1 MSRDATADPD
11 RGTDRDR
18 DRGTGLDGRT
28 GPRPHDAREGYAHA
42 WTDSRDGPGHCLPG
56 WADTRAG
63 PGHHP
68 PGPADTWDGPGGAP
82 SGRPDARN
90 GPRHY
95 FSGRPDTRG
104 GPGGSPSRGAEKWDG
119 PGGEPDGRAG
129 LLDGV
134 RQWLAESG
142 SEPTPARVAQALR
155 EQGRVLGDAEVLGT
169 AERLRSELVGSGP
182 LEPLLADPSVTDVL
196 VSAPDR
202 VWVDRGGG
210 LELTAVSFPDAAAV
224 RRLAQR
230 LAAVA
235 GRRLDD
241 ARPWVDARLPDGT
254 RLHAVLPPVAV
265 GSTCLSLR
273 VVRPRAFTL
282 DELVAAGTV
291 PPGGDQVLRAL
302 LDARLSFLIS
312 GGTGSGKTTLLS
324 ALLGL
329 VGPGER
335 IVLAEDSAEL
345 RPDHPHVVR
354 LEGRP
359 ANQEGVGLVSLQDLV
374 RQALRMRPD
383 RLVVGEVRGP
393 EVVSLLAALNTGHEG
408 GSGTVHANAAGQ
420 VPARLEALG
429 TAAGLDRAALHSQLA
444 AALSVV
450 LHLVRDRTGRRRI
463 AEVHVLERDPS
474 GLVVTVPA
482 LRWGEDAFA
491 RERGWERLRE
501 LLRDGS
507 QGHRGPIRL
516 GTAGPPR
523 DRQDASSPSDGEG
536 VGALTG
542 AGRRDTNGKG
552 VGAPTRAGR
561 RDTNGERDGDR

>member
-1 MSRDATADPD
+1 MRRPVT
-11 RGTDRDR
+11 
-18 DRGTGLDGRT
+18 TG
-28 GPRPHDAREGYAHA
+28 AVM
-42 WTDSRDGPGHCLPG
+42 
-56 WADTRAG
+56 
-63 PGHHP
+63 P
-68 PGPADTWDGPGGAP
+68 P
-82 SGRPDARN
+82 
-90 GPRHY
+90 
-95 FSGRPDTRG
+95 
-104 GPGGSPSRGAEKWDG
+104 
-119 PGGEPDGRAG
+119 G

-134 RQWLAESG
+134 RRWLAESG
-142 SEPTPARVAQALR
+142 AEPTPARVAQALR
-155 EQGRVLGDAEVLGT
+155 EQGRVLGDAEVLGA
-169 AERLRSELVGSGP
+169 AEQLRSELVGSGP
-182 LEPLLADPSVTDVL
+182 LERLLADASVTDVL

-210 LELTAVSFPDAAAV
+210 LELTDVSFPDAVAV

-265 GSTCLSLR
+265 GCACLSLR

-291 PPGGDQVLRAL
+291 PPGGDRVLRAL
-302 LDARLSFLIS
+302 LDARLSFLVS

-329 VGPGER
+329 VGPDER

-354 LEGRP
+354 LETRP
-359 ANQEGVGLVSLQDLV
+359 ANQEGAGLVTLEDLV

-383 RLVVGEVRGP
+383 RLVVGEVRGS
-393 EVVSLLAALNTGHEG
+393 EVVHLLAALNTGHD
-408 GSGTVHANAAGQ
+408 GSGTVHANAAAD

-429 TAAGLDRAALHSQLA
+429 TAAGLDRLALHSQLA

-463 AEVHVLERDPS
+463 SEVHVLERDPS
-474 GLVVTVPA
+474 GLVRTVPA
-482 LRWGEDAFA
+482 LRWGPEAFA
-491 RERGWERLRE
+491 RERGWERLRG
-501 LLRDGS
+501 LLRLTD
-507 QGHRGPIRL
+507 RGGGLRE
-516 GTAGPPR
+516 GTG
-523 DRQDASSPSDGEG
+523 G
-536 VGALTG
+536 
-542 AGRRDTNGKG
+542 
-552 VGAPTRAGR
+552 
-561 RDTNGERDGDR
+561 

>member
-1 MSRDATADPD
+1 MSAVV
-11 RGTDRDR
+11 G
-18 DRGTGLDGRT
+18 
-28 GPRPHDAREGYAHA
+28 ARM
-42 WTDSRDGPGHCLPG
+42 
-56 WADTRAG
+56 
-63 PGHHP
+63 
-68 PGPADTWDGPGGAP
+68 
-82 SGRPDARN
+82 
-90 GPRHY
+90 
-95 FSGRPDTRG
+95 
-104 GPGGSPSRGAEKWDG
+104 
-119 PGGEPDGRAG
+119 
-129 LLDGV
+129 LDGV

-142 SEPTPARVAQALR
+142 TEPTPARVAEALR
-155 EQGRVLGDAEVLGT
+155 AQGRVLGDAEVLGT
-169 AERLRSELVGSGP
+169 AARLRSELVGAGP
-182 LEPLLADPSVTDVL
+182 LEALLADDSVTDVL

-210 LELTAVSFPDAAAV
+210 LELTGVTFEDATAV

-241 ARPWVDARLPDGT
+241 ARPWADARLPDGT

-282 DELVAAGTV
+282 AELTAAGTV
-291 PPGGDQVLRAL
+291 PPGGDRVLRAL
-302 LDARLSFLIS
+302 IDARLSYVIS

-354 LEGRP
+354 LESRP
-359 ANQEGVGLVSLQDLV
+359 ANQEGAGQVGLDDLV

-383 RLVVGEVRGP
+383 RLVVGEVRGA
-393 EVVSLLAALNTGHEG
+393 EVAHLLAALNTGHEG
-408 GSGTVHANAAGQ
+408 GCGTVHANAAGD

-450 LHLVRDRTGRRRI
+450 LHLVRDRAGRRRI

-482 LRWGEDAFA
+482 LRWGEREFV
-491 RERGWERLRE
+491 RERGWERLKS
-501 LLRDGS
+501 LLSGGWS
-507 QGHRGPIRL
+507 
-516 GTAGPPR
+516 
-523 DRQDASSPSDGEG
+523 EG
-536 VGALTG
+536 A
-542 AGRRDTNGKG
+542 
-552 VGAPTRAGR
+552 
-561 RDTNGERDGDR
+561 